1 MKDIKTLN
9 FKDIKHFVSFVMR
22 EYNKLDFLNYS
33 YIMMPLLKMSLENI
47 LTKMVLKM

>member
-22 EYNKLDFLNYS
+22 EYNKIRFFKL
-33 YIMMPLLKMSLENI
+33 
-47 LTKMVLKM
+47 